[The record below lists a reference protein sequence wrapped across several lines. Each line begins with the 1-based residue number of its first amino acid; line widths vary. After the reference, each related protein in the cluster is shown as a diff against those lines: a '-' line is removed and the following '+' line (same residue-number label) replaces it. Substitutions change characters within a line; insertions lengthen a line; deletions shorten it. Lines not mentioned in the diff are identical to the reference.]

1 MILFMTINCVILD
14 AFPYIRNVYKCNIEI
29 GNLKTIYYALFDVEF
44 NSKVTKV
51 FLKKK
56 VNNRGCPKSGYWDLP
71 ICLYLVLMLK
81 IWYVH

>member
-51 FLKKK
+51 FFKKK
-56 VNNRGCPKSGYWDLP
+56 S
-71 ICLYLVLMLK
+71 
-81 IWYVH
+81 